1 MSAGIGLRQS
11 EEFKATALGIL
22 DRYGRSAWPHCRS
35 VVRPPVLL
43 TMKSLTNR
51 LFLLSVLA
59 ALPFTLFAGTSE
71 TVTLDVENMTC
82 SICPI
87 TVKKALEKVAGV
99 TMAKRGF

>member
-1 MSAGIGLRQS
+1 
-11 EEFKATALGIL
+11 
-22 DRYGRSAWPHCRS
+22 
-35 VVRPPVLL
+35 
-43 TMKSLTNR
+43 MKSLTNR

-71 TVTLDVENMTC
+71 TVTLDVKNMSC
-82 SICPI
+82 WVCPI

>member
-1 MSAGIGLRQS
+1 
-11 EEFKATALGIL
+11 
-22 DRYGRSAWPHCRS
+22 
-35 VVRPPVLL
+35 
-43 TMKSLTNR
+43 MKSLTNR

-59 ALPFTLFAGTSE
+59 ALPFTLFAGISE
-71 TVTLDVENMTC
+71 TVTLDVKNMTC